1 MKYTEEERIEMG
13 DMSVLLK
20 DYVENTTKKVVDKP
34 NTVAVEV
41 SVSTKA
47 IIIQVK
53 VDQSDCGKII
63 GRGGRTI
70 DALKVLCLAIKNT
83 NFPDDSRR
91 VMLEVLED
99 ENSSF
104 SYN

>member
-1 MKYTEEERIEMG
+1 MG

-20 DYVENTTKKVVDKP
+20 DYVENTTKEVVDKP
-34 NTVAVEV
+34 EVVEV
-41 SVSTKA
+41 SASISTKA
-47 IIIQVK
+47 IIIQIK
-53 VDQSDCGKII
+53 VDQTDCGKII
-63 GRGGRTI
+63 GKRGRTI

-83 NFPDDSRR
+83 NFPNDSRR

-104 SYN
+104 SYNNQLGG